1 MSNPPTSTGH
11 GSFLAAPLGV
21 LIVAAVFLPV
31 AYLLTEAIPRNA
43 AALQTTR
50 DYLTDP
56 AVHHSLLKTL
66 LIGISAAVL
75 CGVIATPLAFVTA
88 RASGAHRG
96 WSLAFGLLPLA
107 TPPYIVAAMVDRSM
121 QALGL
126 PTQIALTDSAWSN
139 LPMALIIAFA
149 LHYLPLVMLLLT
161 LRLNATD
168 RALQEAAV
176 NLGGSAFTVLRR
188 ITLPLLAP
196 AYIAALAL
204 VMLRI
209 IEDVATPLIVGTDDV
224 LAPMLFLQWSD
235 IGKTSSPV
243 LVSAALLLLLSA
255 LLTVVAWNSLQAT
268 LRASENGPDAC
279 PYRWRPG
286 RSTRYG
292 STLVVAMLA
301 LLALTP
307 FVMLLHAMIATPGQ
321 GVAVEQ
327 LKPNMLSSVV
337 IGLAVAAGGLL
348 LAGATGLLTRGS
360 RLSVRAL
367 RAAIT
372 SLLAVPGAVLVIAC
386 VWPLG
391 QMNHDP
397 SISPASA
404 LAVVVFALTL
414 KQLPYLH
421 RIMVQ
426 GADFMRHEFTD
437 TGRMVGMSRPAT
449 VVRYLLPAMK
459 WHLWTA
465 FSVGFVGAVAEASIL
480 LLMASDAWTPPIAIV
495 AFDKLR
501 DDPLNLVGITAAVLL
516 GVMIAATIA
525 AVFWVRPTYIS
536 ANRGNRCE

>member
-1 MSNPPTSTGH
+1 MSDSQTAAGF

-21 LIVAAVFLPV
+21 LIVTVVFLPV
-31 AYLLTEAIPRNA
+31 AYLLTEAIPRDA
-43 AALQTTR
+43 AALQTAS
-50 DYLTDP
+50 DYLTN
-56 AVHHSLLKTL
+56 AVVRHSLLKTL

-75 CGVIATPLAFVTA
+75 CAVIATPLAFITA

-107 TPPYIVAAMVDRSM
+107 TPPYIVAAMVNRSM

-126 PTQIALTDSAWSN
+126 PTQIALTDSAWSSV
-139 LPMALIIAFA
+139 PIALVIAFA

-168 RALQEAAV
+168 RALQEAAI
-176 NLGGSAFTVLRR
+176 NLGAGTFTVLRR

-196 AYIAALAL
+196 AYVAALAL
-204 VMLRI
+204 VVLRI
-209 IEDVATPLIVGTDDV
+209 IEDVATPLIVGVDDM

-235 IGKTSSPV
+235 IDKVPSPV

-255 LLTVVAWNSLQAT
+255 LLTVIAWNSLHAA
-268 LRASENGPDAC
+268 LRASDNGPDTC

-286 RSTRYG
+286 RSARYG
-292 STLVVAMLA
+292 STLVVTVLA
-301 LLALTP
+301 LLTLTP
-307 FVMLLHAMIATPGQ
+307 FVMLLHAMIAAPGQ
-321 GVAVEQ
+321 GVAIEQ
-327 LKPNMLSSVV
+327 LKPNMLSSVI

-360 RLSVRAL
+360 RLSARAL
-367 RAAIT
+367 RAVIA
-372 SLLAVPGAVLVIAC
+372 SLLAVPGVVLVIAFI
-386 VWPLG
+386 WPLG
-391 QMNHDP
+391 QMNHNP
-397 SISPASA
+397 SISPALA
-404 LAVVVFALTL
+404 LAVVVFALTI

-426 GADFMRHEFTD
+426 GADFVRREFAD
-437 TGRMVGMSRPAT
+437 TGRVVGVSHPAT
-449 VVRYLLPAMK
+449 AVRYLLPAMK
-459 WHLWTA
+459 WHLWTI
-465 FSVGFVGAVAEASIL
+465 FSVGFVGAVTEASIL
-480 LLMASDAWTPPIAIV
+480 LLMASDTWTPPIAIV

-525 AVFWVRPTYIS
+525 AVFWVRPTYVS
-536 ANRGNRCE
+536 ANRDSRCE